1 MQFTTCPNNDVF
13 FTFLIINKLRVEIKS
28 MEISFNPIQAIDKA
42 ICSLFKN
49 DFELSKQFKEPFDP
63 IVRAADPKFADFQA
77 NGILPLAK
85 KNRLNPVEL
94 ANDVCKKLIDSQMVD
109 SNLFEISV
117 AGPGFINFKLKIAYL
132 SKWLENFSTPK
143 SIQEETSQWLNNE
156 ITIIDFPSANTAKQA
171 HIGHLRPMVIGES
184 IARILEFSGA
194 NIIRDNHIG
203 DWGTNFGTLIM
214 ILKEREIQIE
224 RFKNPTEALELIDS
238 LYKEG
243 TTLENE
249 TPELRDVSR
258 KELLKLQNGDSE
270 NIQIWQSIID
280 VSNQAFEK
288 LFEQLDVKIDY
299 TLGESFYKDKVQ
311 RIYEELLSLEIAKE
325 SDGALVV
332 WHNEIKKFA
341 EDNKRPFPF
350 NIRKKD
356 GASNYAS
363 TDLATILYRIEHFKA
378 ESVIYL
384 TDSRQQDH
392 FEQLFLTTKKWFQ
405 RKNYPLPKLKHVWW
419 GTILGSDNK
428 PIKTKSGESIKLQSL
443 IDEAIER
450 ALKIVKEKNSELPLE
465 EQSKIAKAVG
475 VGALK
480 YADLSS
486 NRTQD
491 YLFDWDR
498 MLSLDGNTAPYLLYV
513 IARINSIF
521 RKAEVSLS
529 DPSLENYFAVESD
542 YEIQLARK
550 LIQFSI
556 TLNQTLS
563 DLRPHFLSTYL
574 FELAGAFNTFY
585 NNERVINPDS
595 LIQQRRLSLCHRTYN
610 TLSIGL
616 NLLGITTVERM

>member
-1 MQFTTCPNNDVF
+1 
-13 FTFLIINKLRVEIKS
+13 
-28 MEISFNPIQAIDKA
+28 MEISFNPIQSIDEA
-42 ICSLFKN
+42 MRLLFKN
-49 DFELSKQFKEPFDP
+49 DSELSQQFKDSFDP
-63 IVRAADPKFADFQA
+63 IIRSADPKFADFQA

-85 KNRLNPVEL
+85 KNGLNPVQL
-94 ANDVCKKLIDSQMVD
+94 ANDVCKKLLDSQIIDSE
-109 SNLFEISV
+109 FWEISV
-117 AGPGFINFKLKIAYL
+117 AGPGFINFKLTATYL
-132 SKWLENFSTPK
+132 SKWLESFS
-143 SIQEETSQWLNNE
+143 SIKAIQTETAQWLNKE
-156 ITIIDFPSANTAKQA
+156 ITVIDFPSANTAKQA

-184 IARILEFSGA
+184 IARVLEFSGA
-194 NIIRDNHIG
+194 TIIRDNHIG

-214 ILKEREIQIE
+214 ILKEKGMEVSKFE
-224 RFKNPTEALELIDS
+224 NPTEALELIDH

-243 TTLENE
+243 TLLENNN
-249 TPELRDVSR
+249 PELRDVSR
-258 KELLKLQNGDSE
+258 NELLKLQNGDPE
-270 NIQIWQSIID
+270 NTQIWQSIID

-311 RIYEELLSLEIAKE
+311 RIYDELLSLEIAEE

-341 EDNKRPFPF
+341 KDNKRPFPF

-378 ESVIYL
+378 QSVIYL

-405 RKNYPLPKLKHVWW
+405 KKDYPLPKLKHVWW

-428 PIKTKSGESIKLQSL
+428 PIKTKSGESVKLQSL
-443 IDEAIER
+443 INEAIER
-450 ALKIVKEKNSELPLE
+450 AQKVVSEKNPNLPLD
-465 EQSKIAKAVG
+465 EQNTIAKAVG
-475 VGALK
+475 IGALK

-491 YLFDWDR
+491 YVFDWDR
-498 MLSLDGNTAPYLLYV
+498 MLSFDGNTAPYLLYV

-521 RKAEVSLS
+521 KKAEMSLS
-529 DPSLENYFAVESD
+529 DPSMEDYFEIEST

-550 LIQFSI
+550 LIQFPT

-585 NNERVINPDS
+585 NNEKVIDPNS
-595 LIQQRRLSLCHRTYN
+595 SIQQRRLSLCHRTH
-610 TLSIGL
+610 TVLRLGL
-616 NLLGITTVERM
+616 TLLGIATVERM

>member
-1 MQFTTCPNNDVF
+1 
-13 FTFLIINKLRVEIKS
+13 
-28 MEISFNPIQAIDKA
+28 MEISFNPIQSIDKA
-42 ICSLFKN
+42 MHLLFKN
-49 DFELSKQFKEPFDP
+49 DAELSQKFKDPFDP
-63 IVRAADPKFADFQA
+63 IIRAADPKFADFQA

-85 KNRLNPVEL
+85 KHCLNPVQL
-94 ANDVCKKLIDSQMVD
+94 ANDVCGKLIESQAVD
-109 SNLFEISV
+109 SNLIEISV
-117 AGPGFINFKLKIAYL
+117 AGPGFINFKLKASYL
-132 SKWLENFSTPK
+132 SKWLENFSTAK
-143 SIQEETSQWLNNE
+143 SIQEETAQWLNDE
-156 ITIIDFPSANTAKQA
+156 ITVIDFPSANTAKQA

-194 NIIRDNHIG
+194 KIIRDNHIG

-214 ILKEREIQIE
+214 ILKEKGIQIAE
-224 RFKNPTEALELIDS
+224 FKNPSQALELIDS

-243 TTLENE
+243 TTLENN

-258 KELLKLQNGDSE
+258 NELLKLQNGDPE
-270 NIQIWQSIID
+270 NTQIWQSIID

-288 LFEQLDVKIDY
+288 LFEQLEVKIDY

-311 RIYEELLSLEIAKE
+311 RIYDELLSLEIAEE

-341 EDNKRPFPF
+341 KDNKRPFPF

-405 RKNYPLPKLKHVWW
+405 KKDYPLPKLKHVWW

-450 ALKIVKEKNSELPLE
+450 ALKVVEEKNPELDLE

-475 VGALK
+475 IGALK
-480 YADLSS
+480 YVDLSS

-491 YLFDWDR
+491 YVFDWDR
-498 MLSLDGNTAPYLLYV
+498 MLSFDGNTAPYLLYV

-521 RKAEVSLS
+521 KKAEVGLS
-529 DPSLENYFAVESD
+529 DSSLEEYFAVESD

-550 LIQFSI
+550 LIQFPI

-574 FELAGAFNTFY
+574 FELAGVYNTFY
-585 NNERVINPDS
+585 NNEKVIDPDS
-595 LIQQRRLSLCHRTYN
+595 SIQQRRLSLCHRTH
-610 TLSIGL
+610 TVLSLGL